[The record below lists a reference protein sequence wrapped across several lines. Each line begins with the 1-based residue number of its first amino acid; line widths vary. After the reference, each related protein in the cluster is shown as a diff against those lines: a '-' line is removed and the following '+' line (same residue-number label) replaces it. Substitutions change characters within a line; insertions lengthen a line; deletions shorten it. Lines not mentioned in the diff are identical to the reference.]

1 MNPKISSVEHE
12 SRYQELVQ
20 CTDHRYP
27 EEIRRKW
34 MQMDFEFNMGIEFY
48 PSLFVVFQILP
59 LGARQSAI
67 RMSLYAPPDL
77 SADEEELRDID
88 LRILDEVNAEDKMIC
103 ERIQRGVQT
112 HGYQPGPLSEE
123 ESGIV
128 DFHQRIR
135 EHIPVTQ
142 NAVAPPRGELEAYNR
157 GMLGSQTHA

>member
-1 MNPKISSVEHE
+1 MTFIRLHSSFYVKWGWIFSH
-12 SRYQELVQ
+12 QERWTFYVVLV
-20 CTDHRYP
+20 P
-27 EEIRRKW
+27 W
-34 MQMDFEFNMGIEFY
+34 LMQMDFEFNMGIEFY
-48 PSLFVVFQILP
+48 PSLFAVFQILP
-59 LGARQSAI
+59 LAAGRSAI
-67 RMSLYAPPDL
+67 RSSLYAPADL

-88 LRILDEVNAEDKMIC
+88 LQILDEVNAEDKVIC

-157 GMLGSQTHA
+157 GMSGS